1 MARGRFI
8 TIEGGE
14 GAGKSTQIG
23 RLAAALRRNGL
34 EVVETREPGGA
45 PGALEIR
52 KLLVEGA
59 TDRWDAVSELL
70 LHSAA
75 RHDHI
80 VRTIEPALARGA
92 WVVCDRFADSTM
104 AYQGYGHGLP
114 RDTIDSV
121 TQVAVDGCWPDLT
134 LILDAPVDIGLQRA
148 KQRGGGAE
156 DRYERMGTAFH
167 ERLRQGFHEIARRDP
182 QRCCLIDATG
192 SPDSVADAIW
202 LAVREPFGLT

>member
-23 RLAAALRRNGL
+23 RLGAALRRHGP

-75 RHDHI
+75 RRDHI
-80 VRTIEPALARGA
+80 IRTIEQNFKYFGHFHTAGNPGRHELSIDQEINYKAICKKILELGYTGYISHEYTP
-92 WVVCDRFADSTM
+92 VVK
-104 AYQGYGHGLP
+104 P
-114 RDTIDSV
+114 
-121 TQVAVDGCWPDLT
+121 
-134 LILDAPVDIGLQRA
+134 
-148 KQRGGGAE
+148 
-156 DRYERMGTAFH
+156 
-167 ERLRQGFHEIARRDP
+167 
-182 QRCCLIDATG
+182 
-192 SPDSVADAIW
+192 
-202 LAVREPFGLT
+202 VREALLEAIEQCTVV